1 MYLIGSGMGVGFVLL
16 ACLSRGEEGNLL
28 RRISVYLYK
37 KGCIHKNPLLNAH
50 HVQKDL
56 ESLHPGESGLL
67 LQGEYYMQKIRLLL
81 LVLGVGTLL
90 GVAARAGADLE
101 GSLTVPSCM
110 PLP

>member
-1 MYLIGSGMGVGFVLL
+1 M
-16 ACLSRGEEGNLL
+16 
-28 RRISVYLYK
+28 
-37 KGCIHKNPLLNAH
+37 NAH

-101 GSLTVPSCM
+101 EA
-110 PLP
+110 